1 MKKWTKISSELVFDN
16 KWFKV
21 QKDVV
26 KLSTGKII
34 DDYHMW
40 KNNDV
45 ALIVAMTSD
54 KKILLEKQYKHAA
67 DDLVIE
73 VPAGFSDDNE
83 DTIETAKRELLEETG
98 YIGEEPILLGS
109 LMNNPTKELGK
120 TNVYLI
126 NNAHRISEPSLDST
140 EDIEVAEYT
149 LEEVLTMIDSGT
161 IITSGTIAAI
171 LLLIRKLK
179 INI

>member
-1 MKKWTKISSELVFDN
+1 
-16 KWFKV
+16 
-21 QKDVV
+21 
-26 KLSTGKII
+26 
-34 DDYHMW
+34 
-40 KNNDV
+40 
-45 ALIVAMTSD
+45 
-54 KKILLEKQYKHAA
+54 
-67 DDLVIE
+67 
-73 VPAGFSDDNE
+73 
-83 DTIETAKRELLEETG
+83 
-98 YIGEEPILLGS
+98 
-109 LMNNPTKELGK
+109 MNNPTKELGK